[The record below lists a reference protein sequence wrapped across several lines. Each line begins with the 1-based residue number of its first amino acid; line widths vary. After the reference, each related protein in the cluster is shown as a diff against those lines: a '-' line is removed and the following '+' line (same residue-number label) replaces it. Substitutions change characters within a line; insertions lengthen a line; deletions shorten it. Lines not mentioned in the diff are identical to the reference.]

1 MGTTA
6 RGWNQLSVWD
16 ILEEAWSCGKTGACH
31 IILTLQI
38 IDKILHDKKYTNKL
52 AIAKTATGRPPNHDS
67 SAVTPLNTD
76 ACILEGVLEDN
87 LKGATGWWEARFSL
101 CRPTVSTFVLAS
113 LFSLFPFLTAC
124 SRSIHLP
131 TAPCSRFHSLYY
143 VLSRSSHPL
152 AASCSRLLSLHSL
165 CNICS
170 QKHAVLV
177 IHGLT
182 QLNKGKTRCS
192 QYTQSYTPEHFQMF
206 IYTHMG
212 WCIHAHTVA
221 VCLCMRV

>member
-1 MGTTA
+1 MM
-6 RGWNQLSVWD
+6 RGSFFALQAHCLYIRSGLFVQFVSLSHCM
-16 ILEEAWSCGKTGACH
+16 LS
-31 IILTLQI
+31 
-38 IDKILHDKKYTNKL
+38 
-52 AIAKTATGRPPNHDS
+52 
-67 SAVTPLNTD
+67 LNSPAYCTM
-76 ACILEGVLEDN
+76 L
-87 LKGATGWWEARFSL
+87 S
-101 CRPTVSTFVLAS
+101 
-113 LFSLFPFLTAC
+113 
-124 SRSIHLP
+124 
-131 TAPCSRFHSLYY
+131 FHSLYY

-192 QYTQSYTPEHFQMF
+192 QYTRSYTPEHFQMF

-212 WCIHAHTVA
+212 
-221 VCLCMRV
+221 